1 MINAMGWLM
10 NKWLITGLLCGAAG
24 AAQAGNAP
32 DAADARG
39 IKALLTA
46 YTQSV
51 SQGDRARFE
60 SQLLDTHIPFYG
72 VGGGRLKDVGLAT
85 IQDYA
90 GFRQAIFDGGVQFKQ
105 RFSNVSIEQVGNLA
119 QVTLDYETAKQDEA
133 YEGKG
138 WKVMQLIKVGGQ
150 WKIASE
156 FFTGYPRQ

>member
-1 MINAMGWLM
+1 MINAMGWNM
-10 NKWLITGLLCGAAG
+10 NTWWSTAWLSCVVG
-24 AAQAGNAP
+24 AAQAANAP
-32 DAADARG
+32 DAADAQG
-39 IKALLTA
+39 INALLSN

-72 VGGGRLKDVGLAT
+72 VGGGRLNDVDLST

-105 RFSNVSIEQVGNLA
+105 RFSNVSIAQVGNLA
-119 QVTLDYETAKQDEA
+119 QVTLDYETAKRDDP

-156 FFTGYPRQ
+156 FFTGYPRK